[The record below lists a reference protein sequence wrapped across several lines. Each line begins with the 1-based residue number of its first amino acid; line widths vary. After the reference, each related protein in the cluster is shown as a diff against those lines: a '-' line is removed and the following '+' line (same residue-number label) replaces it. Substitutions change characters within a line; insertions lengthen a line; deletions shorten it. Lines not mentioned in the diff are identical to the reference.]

1 MARAKIA
8 ITVDERA
15 LQELDRLVEQ
25 GVYPN
30 RSQAI
35 EAAVKER
42 IERVRRSRLAR
53 EAAKLDKSEEQALAN
68 EGYAG
73 ESEWPEY

>member
-1 MARAKIA
+1 MGRAKIA
-8 ITVDERA
+8 ITVDENA
-15 LQELDRLVEQ
+15 LQELDRLVRE

-42 IERVRRSRLAR
+42 LDRIQHTRLAR
-53 EAAKLDKSEEQALAN
+53 ECAKLDKSEEQALAN

>member
-1 MARAKIA
+1 MGRAKIA
-8 ITVDERA
+8 ITVDEQA
-15 LQELDRLVEQ
+15 LKELDRLVRE
-25 GVYPN
+25 GVHPN

-35 EAAVKER
+35 EAAVLER
-42 IERVRRSRLAR
+42 IDRIRRSRLAR
-53 EAAKLDKSEEQALAN
+53 ESAKLDKLEEQALAN